1 MKLGLRYFKRNYNK
15 IGQDNHSS
23 LSGLSGAVVSGT
35 VRRPQSTILTCFDG
49 DPLLLPHLACT
60 VSIIFYSNS
69 FLLKFAFIS
78 NFYNLKIIG
87 VST

>member
-60 VSIIFYSNS
+60 VSIILFQFILIKICVYFQ
-69 FLLKFAFIS
+69 FL
-78 NFYNLKIIG
+78 
-87 VST
+87 